1 VYLNDYD
8 LYDYF
13 DKFTSFTNIIS
24 INIFFKMKSK
34 DLTEKQKEELEKFGA
49 NTWFVEYL
57 HKQYEENPSELP
69 EQWKKFF
76 DKDSGKKDNGKT
88 SKHSI
93 SIPQNVNLPE
103 PHEGDEIK
111 VIAGSS
117 AKILENMQT
126 SLTIPVATSQRTIP
140 VKLLEENR
148 AVINKFLKKHNAGK
162 ISFTH
167 LISWAILK
175 AIKAV
180 PAMNNAFTVID
191 SKPHLIQRKSVNL
204 GLAIDIERKDG
215 SRSLLVPN
223 IKDADKM
230 DFHTFWKKY
239 DDIVERSR
247 KGTIDPSEFMGTTIT
262 LTNPGTIGTVGS
274 VPRLMVGQG
283 AIIAVGAINYSA
295 EYQAMSPSTISAL
308 GVSKVM
314 TITSTYDHRI
324 IQGAES
330 GLFLKE
336 IHELLLGKDDF
347 YDEIFE
353 TLKIP
358 VKPYT
363 WKTDYQ
369 PGIFEGTANKEEIEK
384 EARVLQLINYYR
396 VRGHLVADLDPL
408 GSKIP
413 YHAELDPATFN
424 LTIWDFDRTFIT
436 GGFGGTP
443 TSTLREILDTLQ
455 KTYCEKIGVEYM
467 HIQNPAEKIWLQ
479 NMMEPVKNV
488 PDFDIDLKKTIL
500 QKLIMA
506 ETFEHFIHNRFIGHK
521 RFSLE
526 GSETLIPVLDF
537 LLNNAS
543 EHDVA
548 EIVIGMAHRGRLN
561 VLANI
566 VGKSYDSIFTEFE
579 DIRDPNSIQGSGDV
593 KYHLGAAGKYK
604 TRNGKFVNVSIASNP
619 SHLEWVNPVVEGIV
633 RAKQTRSNDKERRKI
648 IPLLIHGDAAFAG
661 QGVVAETLNL
671 SQLKGYRTGG
681 TIHII
686 INNQIGFTT
695 TPEDARSSVYATDVA
710 KMIQAPIFHVNGD
723 DPEAALWVTKLAFE
737 YRQIFK
743 KDVVIDLFGYRRH
756 GHNEGDEP
764 GFTQPLLYEKIKNH
778 PSVRNIYADSL
789 IKNKI
794 LTKNEVELMT
804 KEIEDK
810 LSEAF
815 DKIKR
820 KSSSFKSDIPLAV
833 SKEKIESV
841 KPVKETYISE
851 DILKQ
856 IVIGTTS
863 FPDGFKVHPKL
874 KKFLEKRRDL
884 ADGLNEVDWAF
895 AETLAFGSLLLE
907 NTPVRLSGQ
916 DSVRGTFS
924 QRHLALTDIDS
935 GQEYIP
941 LNHISREQAAI
952 EALDSLL
959 SEAAVLGFEY
969 GYSTADPLALVIW
982 EAQFGDFANGAQVII
997 DNFIVA
1003 SYEKWNLPNSIVM
1016 LLPHGYE
1023 GQGPEH
1029 SSARLER
1036 FLILCAEDNMQVCN
1050 VSTPA
1055 QYFHL
1060 LRRQIKHNIRKPL
1073 VIMTPKSLLRHP
1085 EAKSTKEQ
1093 FLSGY
1098 FKEVIDDRT
1107 IKEKNSIRKL
1117 ILTSGKVYY
1126 ELNKYRRD
1134 NNITDAAIVR
1144 IEQFY
1149 PFNSDLVRETIHSYS
1164 NAKKVVWVQE
1174 EPKNMGAWNFLWHR
1188 LQENSLPDQ
1197 KLFYAGRPESASPAV
1212 GSAKIS
1218 NQQQEELIQ
1227 TAFSI

>member
-1 VYLNDYD
+1 
-8 LYDYF
+8 
-13 DKFTSFTNIIS
+13 
-24 INIFFKMKSK
+24 MKTE
-34 DLTEKQKEELEKFGA
+34 DLTDQQKEELEKFGA

-69 EQWKKFF
+69 EQWKRFF
-76 DKDSGKKDNGKT
+76 DKSTGKRKDNGQSEKLNKSPLFT
-88 SKHSI
+88 
-93 SIPQNVNLPE
+93 PQQNIALPE
-103 PHEGDEIK
+103 PGKGDEVK

-117 AKILENMQT
+117 AKILDNMNT

-148 AVINKFLKKHNAGK
+148 TLINKFLKKKDLGK

-167 LISWAILK
+167 IISWVILK

-180 PAMNNAFTVID
+180 PVMNYTFTVING
-191 SKPHLIQRKSVNL
+191 KPNVIQRKNVNL

-223 IKDADKM
+223 IKNADNA
-230 DFHTFWKKY
+230 DFKEFWEKY
-239 DDIVERSR
+239 DDIVDRTR
-247 KGTIDPSEFMGTTIT
+247 KGTIDPSEFSGTTIT

-283 AIIAVGAINYSA
+283 TIIAVGAIQYSA
-295 EYQAMSPSTISAL
+295 EYQAMSPSTISTL

-330 GLFLKE
+330 GMFLKE

-347 YDEIFE
+347 YEEIFE
-353 TLKIP
+353 ALKIP
-358 VKPYT
+358 LKPLI

-384 EARVLQLINYYR
+384 QARILQLINYYR
-396 VRGHLVADLDPL
+396 VRGHLIANLDPL

-424 LTIWDFDRTFIT
+424 LTIWDFDRNFIT
-436 GGFGGTP
+436 GGFGGSP
-443 TSTLREILDTLQ
+443 TSTLRDLLDTLQ

-479 NMMEPVKNV
+479 NMMEPVKNI
-488 PDFDIDLKKTIL
+488 PNFDIEIKKAIL
-500 QKLIMA
+500 NKLIMA

-526 GSETLIPVLDF
+526 GSETLIPVLDM

-543 EHDVA
+543 EQDVI
-548 EIVIGMAHRGRLN
+548 EVVLGMAHRGRLN

-566 VGKSYDSIFTEFE
+566 IGKSYDSIFTEFE
-579 DIRDPNSIQGSGDV
+579 DIVDPNSIEGSGDV
-593 KYHLGAAGKYK
+593 KYHLGATGKYK
-604 TRNGKFVNVSIASNP
+604 TLNGKIVTVSVASNP

-633 RAKQTRSNDKERRKI
+633 RAKHTRLSDKEHRKVM
-648 IPLLIHGDAAFAG
+648 PVLIHGDASFAG

-710 KMIQAPIFHVNGD
+710 KMIQAPIFHINGD
-723 DPEAALWVTKLAFE
+723 DPEAAVWVTKLAFE

-778 PSVRNIYADSL
+778 PSVRNIYTESL
-789 IKNKI
+789 IKNRILSKEEIDEMNKI
-794 LTKNEVELMT
+794 
-804 KEIEDK
+804 IEGK

-815 DKIKR
+815 DKIRK
-820 KSSSFKSDIPLAV
+820 KSSSFKPDLPLAV

-841 KPVKETYISE
+841 KPVKETSISE
-851 DILKQ
+851 EFLKQ
-856 IVIGTTS
+856 IVEGTTRI
-863 FPDGFKVHPKL
+863 PEGFNVHPKL
-874 KKFLEKRRDL
+874 KKFLYRRRDL
-884 ADGLNEVDWAF
+884 LNSLEEVDWAY

-907 NTPVRLSGQ
+907 GTPVRLSGQ

-924 QRHLALTDIDS
+924 QRHLALTDINS
-935 GQEYIP
+935 GEEYIP
-941 LNHISREQAAI
+941 LNFMNKEQANI
-952 EALDSLL
+952 EALDSFL

-982 EAQFGDFANGAQVII
+982 EAQFGDFANGAQIII

-1003 SYEKWNLPNSIVM
+1003 SYEKWNLPNSIVL

-1036 FLILCAEDNMQVCN
+1036 FLILCAQNNIQVCN

-1060 LRRQIKHNIRKPL
+1060 LRRQIKHAINKPL

-1085 EAKSTKEQ
+1085 EAKSSKEE
-1093 FLSGY
+1093 FLSGV
-1098 FKEVIDDRT
+1098 FKEIIDDET
-1107 IKEKNSIRKL
+1107 IDDKKKISKL
-1117 ILTSGKVYY
+1117 ILTSGKVFY
-1126 ELNKYRRD
+1126 ELIKYRND
-1134 NNITDAAIVR
+1134 NKINDTAIIR

-1149 PFNSDLVRETIHSYS
+1149 PFESKILKDIIHSYS
-1164 NAKKVVWVQE
+1164 KAEKVVWVQE
-1174 EPKNMGAWNFLWHR
+1174 EPRNMGAWNFLWHR
-1188 LQENSLPDQ
+1188 LEENIVPGQ
-1197 KLFYAGRPESASPAV
+1197 KVLYAGRPESASPEV
-1212 GSAKIS
+1212 GSAKLS
-1218 NQQQEELIQ
+1218 KQQQVELIRR
-1227 TAFSI
+1227 AYSI

>member
-1 VYLNDYD
+1 
-8 LYDYF
+8 
-13 DKFTSFTNIIS
+13 
-24 INIFFKMKSK
+24 MKTK

-88 SKHSI
+88 EKANKSPIDLS
-93 SIPQNVNLPE
+93 QNIKLPE
-103 PHEGDEIK
+103 PDKDDEVK

-148 AVINKFLKKHNAGK
+148 TIINKSLKKNDGGK

-175 AIKAV
+175 AIKAI
-180 PAMNNAFTVID
+180 PAMNNAFTIID
-191 SKPHLIQRKSVNL
+191 GKPHVIQRKSVNL

-223 IKDADKM
+223 IKKAEKADFKK
-230 DFHTFWKKY
+230 FWDNY
-239 DDIVERSR
+239 EDIVDRSR
-247 KGTIDPSEFMGTTIT
+247 KGTIDPSEFIGTSIT

-283 AIIAVGAINYSA
+283 TIIAVGAIQYSA
-295 EYQAMSPSTISAL
+295 EYQAMSPSTISTL

-330 GLFLKE
+330 GMFLKE

-347 YDEIFE
+347 YEEIFE
-353 TLKIP
+353 ALRIPLKP
-358 VKPYT
+358 LT
-363 WKTDYQ
+363 WETDYQ
-369 PGIFEGTANKEEIEK
+369 PGIFEGSANKEEVEK
-384 EARVLQLINYYR
+384 QARVLQLINYYR
-396 VRGHLVADLDPL
+396 VRGHLVANLDPL

-424 LTIWDFDRTFIT
+424 LTIWDFDRNFIT
-436 GGFGGTP
+436 GGFGGAP

-455 KTYCEKIGVEYM
+455 KTYCEKIGAEYM

-479 NMMEPVKNV
+479 NMMEPVRNV
-488 PDFDIDLKKTIL
+488 PDFDIDMKRNIL

-526 GSETLIPVLDF
+526 GSETLIPVLDI

-543 EHDVA
+543 GQDVV
-548 EIVIGMAHRGRLN
+548 EVVLGMAHRGRLN

-566 VGKSYDSIFTEFE
+566 IGKPYDSIFTEFE

-593 KYHLGAAGKYK
+593 KYHLGATGKYK
-604 TRNGKFVNVSIASNP
+604 TWNGKVITVSVASNP

-633 RAKQTRSNDKERRKI
+633 RAKQTRIEDRERRKI
-648 IPLLIHGDAAFAG
+648 MPVLIHGDAAFAG

-778 PSVRNIYADSL
+778 FSVRNIYSGTL

-794 LTKNEVELMT
+794 LTKEEVENMN
-804 KEIEDK
+804 KEIEEK
-810 LSEAF
+810 LSESF
-815 DKIKR
+815 DKIKK
-820 KSSSFKSDIPLAV
+820 KSSIFKSDLPLAV

-841 KPVKETYISE
+841 KPVKETYIPE
-851 DILKQ
+851 ETLKQ
-856 IVIGTTS
+856 VVEGTTK
-863 FPDGFKVHPKL
+863 FPEGFKVHPKL
-874 KKFLEKRRDL
+874 KKFLDKRRDL
-884 ADGLNEVDWAF
+884 LNGLDEVDWAF

-924 QRHLALTDIDS
+924 QRHLALTDINS
-935 GQEYIP
+935 GHEYIP
-941 LNHISREQAAI
+941 LNYMKKEQANI
-952 EALDSLL
+952 EALDSFL

-982 EAQFGDFANGAQVII
+982 EAQFGDFSNGAQIII

-1060 LRRQIKHNIRKPL
+1060 LRRQIKHTVHKPL

-1085 EAKSTKEQ
+1085 EAKSSKKE
-1093 FLSGY
+1093 FLSGT
-1098 FKEVIDDRT
+1098 FKEIIDDASADNKKK
-1107 IKEKNSIRKL
+1107 IKRL
-1117 ILTSGKVYY
+1117 IFTSGKVYY
-1126 ELNKYRRD
+1126 ELNKFRKDNKRD
-1134 NNITDAAIVR
+1134 DTAIIR

-1149 PFNSDLVRETIHSYS
+1149 PFKTEMIRDIIHSYS
-1164 NAKKVVWVQE
+1164 NADKVFWVQE

-1188 LQENSLPDQ
+1188 LQEISLPGQ
-1197 KLFYAGRPESASPAV
+1197 KIYYSGRPESASPAV
-1212 GSAKIS
+1212 GSAKVS
-1218 NQQQEELIQ
+1218 NQQQEELIRN
-1227 TAFSI
+1227 AYSI